1 MNEDLTFSI
10 DDIKLIL
17 KSIAGHFGSDCEIV
31 LHDFS
36 RGLDKS
42 IIAIENGHVTN
53 RSVGSAITTKGLEFL
68 SDERSRQ
75 SETVSSYYSTT
86 KDGRI
91 LRSSSVALRD
101 GSGQVKGSICINQDI
116 TKLKAA
122 EQVLR
127 ELTGPQDAEDQKGEV
142 FVQNVDQLIDH
153 YIFEVSNLFSR
164 SPEQMNKDELNQAIR
179 FLEEKG
185 VFKITK
191 AGDKVCEVFQI
202 TKYQLY
208 RQLDD
213 IRNADKK

>member
-17 KSIAGHFGSDCEIV
+17 KSIANHFGSDCEIV

-36 RGLDKS
+36 HGLDKS

-53 RSVGSAITTKGLEFL
+53 RTVGSAITTSGLEFL
-68 SDERSRQ
+68 SDESNSQ

-86 KDGRI
+86 KDGRM
-91 LRSSSVALRD
+91 LRSSSVALRND
-101 GSGQVKGSICINQDI
+101 SGQVMGSICINQDI
-116 TKLKAA
+116 TKLKVA
-122 EQVLR
+122 ENVLR
-127 ELTGPQDAEDQKGEV
+127 EMTCPQEAEDQKGEV

-153 YIFEVSNLFSR
+153 YIFEVSNLFNR
-164 SPEQMNKDELNQAIR
+164 SPEQMNKEELNQAIR

-191 AGDKVCEVFQI
+191 AGDKVCEVFKI

-213 IRNADKK
+213 IRNTDKK